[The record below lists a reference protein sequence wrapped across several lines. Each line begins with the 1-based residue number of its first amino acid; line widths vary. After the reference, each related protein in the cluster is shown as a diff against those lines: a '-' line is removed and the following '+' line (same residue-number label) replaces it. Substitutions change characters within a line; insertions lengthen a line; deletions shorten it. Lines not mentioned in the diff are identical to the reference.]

1 MKANIY
7 ERLRKLQLLVAVT
20 MAVYPIHWLA
30 AGWLG
35 GTYIGVCGL
44 FSLFSIMAGCI
55 AFSVPGKLRPVF
67 GITVCLFLLAGA
79 VFFGRESGLLLWTA
93 QALIAWVPILWSLPA
108 ASRSGSAELSGY
120 WISFGITM
128 QVIGQIVLLTDW
140 AVGYPGWML
149 RLSFFIYIL
158 LVMLSVNRQ
167 SLLEASG
174 KRRSVPGSLKR
185 RNMLLTGI
193 LFSVSLLGGLL
204 PSAVSTV
211 KELLLTGLRWVA
223 EKLEQLLS
231 KIGSG
236 AGNVSAH
243 TEEAFS
249 PTVIDAG
256 TVLQLHPVLETVILY
271 IGAMI
276 CVGFSGLLLFQLGK
290 KLVRFAQD
298 SWDLVGRFFSV
309 SAEDYV
315 DEVSDTRDVG
325 EAEQTRSRKHRRSRY
340 REDPTLPPSEQIRRR
355 YQYLKH
361 DHKDWVPGATARE
374 KLPAPAAKIYE
385 YARYSERG
393 VSPEDARTFIDMAKD
408 L

>member
-1 MKANIY
+1 MKVNMY
-7 ERLRKLQLLVAVT
+7 ERLRKLQLLIAVA

-35 GTYIGVCGL
+35 GAYVGVRWI
-44 FSLFSIMAGCI
+44 FSVFSVLVGSI
-55 AFSVPGKLRPVF
+55 AISVPGKLRPAF
-67 GITVCLFLLAGA
+67 GITVCLLLFAGA
-79 VFFGRESGLLLWTA
+79 VLIGRESGAILWPA
-93 QALIAWVPILWSLPA
+93 QALISCVPILWSLPA
-108 ASRSGSAELSGY
+108 ASGGGSAELSGY
-120 WISFGITM
+120 WISFGITVH
-128 QVIGQIVLLTDW
+128 VIGQIVLLTDW
-140 AVGYPGWML
+140 AAGYPGWML
-149 RLSFFIYIL
+149 RLSFFTYVL

-193 LFSVSLLGGLL
+193 LFGVSLLGGLL
-204 PSAVSTV
+204 PSAVSAV
-211 KELLLTGLRWVA
+211 KEALLKGLRWIA

-236 AGNVSAH
+236 AGNVSSYK
-243 TEEAFS
+243 EAPS
-249 PTVIDAG
+249 SRAVTDTG

-271 IGAMI
+271 IGAAI
-276 CVGFSGLLLFQLGK
+276 CVGVSGILLFRLGK

-298 SWDLVGRFFSV
+298 SWDIVGKFFSA

-315 DEVSDTRDVG
+315 DEVSDTRDMG
-325 EAEQTRSRKHRRSRY
+325 EVEQTRNRIRRRIRY
-340 REDPTLPPSEQIRRR
+340 REDLSLPPSEQVRRR

-361 DHKDWVPGATARE
+361 GHKDWTPGATARE
-374 KLPAPAAKIYE
+374 KLPQLAATIYE
-385 YARYSERG
+385 HARYSDRS
-393 VSPEDARTFIDMAKD
+393 VSFEEAKTFIDMAKD